1 MVSIRARAHAEDVI
15 ADAIPHV
22 TAPSSVPVATPA
34 AVRGGPRVVLQ
45 LEAAAVLV
53 AALVAYAAHGGGWG
67 LFAALLLVPDLSL
80 LAYLGSPRVG
90 AWVYNAAHSHLG
102 PALLAAAGLAAGRP
116 LAVTIAL
123 VWIAH
128 VALDRMLGY
137 GLKYG
142 TGFGH
147 THLGTLGHRAQ
158 ADVLASRR

>member
-1 MVSIRARAHAEDVI
+1 MVSNGDRGHAGVVI
-15 ADAIPHV
+15 ASALPRA
-22 TAPSSVPVATPA
+22 TALPTTTTTDA
-34 AVRGGPRVVLQ
+34 AVRGGPRLLLR
-45 LEAAAVLV
+45 LEAAAAL
-53 AALVAYAAHGGGWG
+53 AATLAAYAAHGGGWG

-80 LAYLGSPRVG
+80 LAYLGSPRLG

-102 PALLAAAGLAAGRP
+102 PALLAAVGLATGRP
-116 LAVTIAL
+116 LALTLAL
-123 VWIAH
+123 VWFAH

-158 ADVLASRR
+158 PDVLASRR